1 MAMKCDN
8 CGSDCIEVVG
18 TIREKDPR
26 IGNYEIQNTK
36 YYECISCNERVYPLE
51 TANRLDQRRKEILSA
66 LIRKRPISHFMS
78 ASETAECLGI
88 TRQALHKHRRIRKGL
103 IYQTELSGKTVYL
116 AESVALFKKTGD
128 GRFPLSTSLY
138 EESATRYINVPVPML
153 ALPPLLQGAPKPDL
167 QHVWSSPTTDTAV
180 TPIFSLT
187 VERPEFVYPLVS
199 NPSAAVVRERKD
211 VKYA

>member
-1 MAMKCDN
+1 MKCDN
-8 CGSDCIEVVG
+8 CGSDCVEVAG

-26 IGNYEIQNTK
+26 IGDYEVQNAK
-36 YYECISCNERVYPLE
+36 YYECISCNERVYSLE
-51 TANRLDQRRKEILSA
+51 TAHRLDQRRTEVLSA

-78 ASETAECLGI
+78 ASGTAECLGI

-128 GRFPLSTSLY
+128 GRFPLSTPLY
-138 EESATRYINVPVPML
+138 EESATQYINVPAPML
-153 ALPPLLQGAPKPDL
+153 TLPPLLQGISKPGL
-167 QHVWSSPTTDTAV
+167 QHIWSSPITDTAM

-187 VERPEFVYPLVS
+187 VEKPEFVYPLVS
-199 NPSAAVVRERKD
+199 TPSAAVVRERKD
-211 VKYA
+211 MKYA